1 MDTDTQWGGSPGHT
15 PPAPHLV
22 VVFVVL
28 LLLPPAPAPATG
40 APTLFWVSTP
50 EAAQHDSPGGA
61 RVPQQPQGPRE
72 HGRLKESAGSS
83 HGGACSG
90 RVGAARL
97 PSRRSRRSLAP
108 DHVPGPSPSLAF
120 PHPLVRRPPPRQ
132 TPGPSRS
139 FRSPPTSARPE
150 SRSQKG
156 KEVRTRARAADLE
169 ELRTLG
175 SRDPGARVSSP
186 TVLGEPGAH
195 VALR

>member
-1 MDTDTQWGGSPGHT
+1 M

-22 VVFVVL
+22 VVVVVF

-40 APTLFWVSTP
+40 APTLFGVSTP
-50 EAAQHDSPGGA
+50 EAAQHDSPRGA

-72 HGRLKESAGSS
+72 HGRLKESAGSG

-97 PSRRSRRSLAP
+97 PSCRSRRSPAP
-108 DHVPGPSPSLAF
+108 DHVPGPSPSPAF
-120 PHPLVRRPPPRQ
+120 PHPLVRPPQPPAPPDSRALPPFPLPADVRPPREQEP
-132 TPGPSRS
+132 
-139 FRSPPTSARPE
+139 
-150 SRSQKG
+150 KG
-156 KEVRTRARAADLE
+156 KEVRTGATAADLE
-169 ELRTLG
+169 ERRTLG
-175 SRDPGARVSSP
+175 GWDPGARVSSP